1 MIKDLEQ
8 EEAFKYLGTDESNRI
23 QQAAMKDKIR
33 KECYWRVQA
42 ILKTEHNSANHR
54 EVINTVA
61 ITIVTFIIKNW
72 TIPEIRRLDM

>member
-33 KECYWRVQA
+33 KECYRKVGA
-42 ILKTEHNSANHR
+42 ELNHANCI
-54 EVINTVA
+54 EAKNTLTTLVV
-61 ITIVTFIIKNW
+61 TIVNI
-72 TIPEIRRLDM
+72 

>member
-54 EVINTVA
+54 KVINTVA
-61 ITIVTFIIKNW
+61 ITIVTFIIILFYYQK
-72 TIPEIRRLDM
+72 LDYT

>member
-33 KECYWRVQA
+33 KECYRSVQA

-54 EVINTVA
+54 EAINTVA
-61 ITIVTFIIKNW
+61 ITIVTFIIILFYYQK
-72 TIPEIRRLDM
+72 LDYT

>member
-54 EVINTVA
+54 EVINPVA
-61 ITIVTFIIKNW
+61 ITIVTFIIILFYYQK
-72 TIPEIRRLDM
+72 LDYT

>member
-61 ITIVTFIIKNW
+61 ITIATFIIILFYYQK
-72 TIPEIRRLDM
+72 LDYT